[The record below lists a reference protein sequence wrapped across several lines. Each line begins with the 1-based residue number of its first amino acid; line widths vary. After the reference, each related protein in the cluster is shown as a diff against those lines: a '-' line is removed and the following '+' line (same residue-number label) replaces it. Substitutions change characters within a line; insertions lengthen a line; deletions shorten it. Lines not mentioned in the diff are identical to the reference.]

1 MTKVISVD
9 PNKPFETLREELKS
23 VAKAILDG
31 ALVAFP
37 TETVYGL
44 GCNPFNKKA
53 VERLY
58 EIKNRPKGRPLP
70 LLVIS
75 QKQVEVLTAEISD
88 AARAL
93 MEHFFP
99 GPLTLILKRSKVVPD
114 EVCAYTEKVGVR
126 CPKHNIPL
134 ALIDACGVPLATPSA
149 NLSGHISPTDAGE
162 VLRQLGGRIDFV
174 IDGGRTS
181 IGIESTVIDMTVE
194 PPKIIRLGSI
204 TPEEIEAVIGKP
216 VEVDEEA
223 MAARYRPLHA
233 RIVLVDVENEEERI
247 NALIESA
254 QKHLGEGARVCLLAT
269 DETITL
275 LKRVGVPS
283 GVVLR
288 SVGSRHDLDKVAL
301 YIYER
306 ISASDREGFDTL
318 IVEGFQ
324 REGIGIAIMQRL
336 SSAAHEIIKRMAP

>member
-9 PNKPFETLREELKS
+9 PETPFEKLRDELKP
-23 VAKAILDG
+23 VAQAILEG

-44 GCNPFNKKA
+44 GCNPFDKGA

-58 EIKNRPKGRPLP
+58 EIKGRPKGRPLP
-70 LLVIS
+70 LLVNS
-75 QKQVEVLTAEISD
+75 QRQVEVLAVEISD
-88 AARAL
+88 TARAL
-93 MEHFFP
+93 MERFFP
-99 GPLTLILKRSKVVPD
+99 GPLTLILKRSEVVPD

-204 TPEEIEAVIGKP
+204 TPEEIEAVIGKA
-216 VEVDEEA
+216 VEVDEGA
-223 MAARYRPLHA
+223 MGARYRPLHA
-233 RIVLVDVENEEERI
+233 RMVLVDIEEEEGRI
-247 NALIESA
+247 RALIESA
-254 QKHLGEGARVCLLAT
+254 KKHLSEGARVCLLAT
-269 DETITL
+269 DETVAL
-275 LKRVGVPS
+275 LRRVGVPS
-283 GVVLR
+283 GVALI
-288 SVGSRHDLDKVAL
+288 SIGSRHDLDEVAL
-301 YIYER
+301 HIYER

-318 IVEGFQ
+318 IVEGLP
-324 REGIGIAIMQRL
+324 RERIGLAIMQRL
-336 SSAAHEIIKRMAP
+336 SSAAHEIIR